1 MTTDCRHSWG
11 AWSPAW
17 RWPGHSWWRVRAC
30 HDCGITEHGRDT
42 LIPVGRDREVV
53 RTIPIAD
60 PFAQIGLALA
70 EVFADGTMAD
80 KQEA

>member
-1 MTTDCRHSWG
+1 MTQPCRHRWG

-17 RWPGHSWWRVRAC
+17 RGPGYSWWRVRAC

-42 LIPVGRDREVV
+42 LIPAGRDREVV

-60 PFAQIGLALA
+60 PETATWH
-70 EVFADGTMAD
+70 EDADMGD
-80 KQEA
+80 EQR